1 MSTRGNITEI
11 FTSALLETAT
21 TDSLSETEKKARVQM
36 IQSLHTAVL
45 GQLDAQQ
52 SQLTTL
58 TNQLFQLANTASNLG
73 Q

>member
-1 MSTRGNITEI
+1 MSTRSNITEI

-21 TDSLSETEKKARVQM
+21 TESLSETEKQARVQM
-36 IQSLHTAVL
+36 IQSLQTAVL

-52 SQLTTL
+52 NQLTTL